1 MAYKVIILYRLYM
14 PSYFLGTF
22 TEYPLLEVY
31 ADTYNYADNEVFIAG
46 IMRSESFL

>member
-1 MAYKVIILYRLYM
+1 MIESGYSKSFFISSENLD
-14 PSYFLGTF
+14 S
-22 TEYPLLEVY
+22 LLEVY